1 MVGVRC
7 PFFVFSYVLGILFRG
22 KDEDLARDNQLHEE
36 VLQKQRH
43 IGALIRFADL
53 VTLFCSACLVSAWD
67 DVHKVSESAAGAVF
81 RRMSCG
87 RRGPKLQNLRL
98 EFLDDVTEN
107 SL

>member
-1 MVGVRC
+1 MPV
-7 PFFVFSYVLGILFRG
+7 FVFFSYVLGILFRG
-22 KDEDLARDNQLHEE
+22 KD
-36 VLQKQRH
+36 
-43 IGALIRFADL
+43 DL